1 MSTFNE
7 ANDLASQ
14 LVYGRYYQSN
24 EPCPKPDRLVFVK
37 GDSIAVVTD
46 SGSDHDEWADIAIA
60 IDRLMRDAY
69 YLGCDMDVSWNGRYD
84 TDGDPLPG
92 GLGSY
97 LPCRKPATV
106 VLDGH
111 HLCERHDYTDYKAK
125 LLASLSPDG
134 VDEL

>member
-1 MSTFNE
+1 
-7 ANDLASQ
+7 
-14 LVYGRYYQSN
+14 
-24 EPCPKPDRLVFVK
+24 
-37 GDSIAVVTD
+37 VTD